1 MRELAA
7 RSHFAGNSKP
17 VNSSSADGLYVATR
31 PVHVS
36 SVLRRSAKA
45 LKPPRCRGFS
55 NPLSTPRAAVLNELQ
70 EIDFYAK
77 DRKRYREHILL
88 SLDTS
93 KGSDNCKDLMT
104 DLLEEKDRGSF
115 TTIIWE

>member
-17 VNSSSADGLYVATR
+17 VNSSSADVLYVATR

-55 NPLSTPRAAVLNELQ
+55 NPLSTPRAAVLDELQ
-70 EIDFYAK
+70 ES
-77 DRKRYREHILL
+77 EGVLL
-88 SLDTS
+88 RIRLVTGLATVCRAGHHRVPS
-93 KGSDNCKDLMT
+93 
-104 DLLEEKDRGSF
+104 
-115 TTIIWE
+115 